1 MSQPVPWD
9 MEIYRR
15 RHTVSASDRDGGH
28 HIVQAGYSA
37 VGHPSSYV
45 PAIACRSCGYSAR
58 VQGSRPLKAAIQHL
72 RYHHNAV
79 IDLDVA

>member
-1 MSQPVPWD
+1 

-37 VGHPSSYV
+37 IGNPSTYV
-45 PAIACRSCGYSAR
+45 PAIACRSCGYTGR
-58 VQGSRPLKAAIQHL
+58 VQGSRPLTAAICHL
-72 RYHHNAV
+72 RYQHHAD